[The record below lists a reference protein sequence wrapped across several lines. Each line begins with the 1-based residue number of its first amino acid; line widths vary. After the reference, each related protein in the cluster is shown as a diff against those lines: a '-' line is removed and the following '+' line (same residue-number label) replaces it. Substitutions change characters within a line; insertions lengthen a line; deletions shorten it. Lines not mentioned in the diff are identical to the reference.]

1 MSKPIFLY
9 PSLNDELRDGV
20 FQAKKYTIYYVNND
34 EFEKLSYAKTYDDFV
49 NTAYDMLD
57 EDRYNILD
65 GIIQNIKDG
74 IGMDNF
80 CAKIQFVLE
89 PDPENPIEKARF
101 SVNINTEAPYFR
113 SPGQILQD
121 VGSQILQGRSRE
133 EFEAAISQ
141 EFYTSEPFNP
151 SNPEERVKI
160 FQDFEGFLDCHAP
173 SESTNVSPRW

>member
-1 MSKPIFLY
+1 
-9 PSLNDELRDGV
+9 
-20 FQAKKYTIYYVNND
+20 
-34 EFEKLSYAKTYDDFV
+34 V

-121 VGSQILQGRSRE
+121 VGSHILQGRSRE
-133 EFEAAISQ
+133 GFAAATSQ
-141 EFYTSEPFNP
+141 EFYVSEPFDPLNA
-151 SNPEERVKI
+151 EERLKASW
-160 FQDFEGFLDCHAP
+160 DFEEFLNSHVP
-173 SESTNVSPRW
+173 SESIGPSF